1 VKLENAFEVNA
12 PPAQA
17 WSLLVD
23 VPRVVP
29 CMPGAELVETL
40 GGDRWRVTMGVRLGA
55 ISFSFDTDL
64 TRQEADEKAHR
75 TRLAASARE
84 THGQGMARATIES
97 TLSEIADGTHVEIVT
112 DLVLFGPVA
121 VYGRGLIADVSAE
134 LARNFA
140 MCLQTMLE
148 ASPDDAVAVKPK
160 APFGRLGEIFRRR

>member
-1 VKLENAFEVNA
+1 VKLENSFVVTV

-17 WSLLVD
+17 WRLLVD

-29 CMPGAELVETL
+29 CMPGAELAETVD
-40 GGDRWRVTMGVRLGA
+40 GDRWKVTMGVRFGA
-55 ISFSFDTDL
+55 ISFIFDTDL
-64 TRQEADEKAHR
+64 TRQEANETVRR

-121 VYGRGLIADVSAE
+121 VYGRGLIADVSTE
-134 LARNFA
+134 LARSFA
-140 MCLQTMLE
+140 SCLQTMLE
-148 ASPDDAVAVKPK
+148 TSPEGAEVVRPK
-160 APFGRLGEIFRRR
+160 VPFRRLFGRR